1 MTPAEFID
9 NPNWAGFIPD
19 MREAAK
25 TRHLPT
31 HEDCA
36 RLDVEAATMHLRTGG
51 TLGAMPGYEERP
63 GQIDMSGAIARAFNA
78 REHLM
83 IEAGT
88 GVGKSL
94 AYLVPSILWAWTND
108 TPVIVS
114 TATRNLQFQL
124 ISSDIPKAL
133 KVLDLRTS
141 DARPKTSEFKVAL
154 LKGRGNYLCLR
165 AVADFFAPG
174 FWTMSADE
182 QALMPAFIDWLQH
195 TPDGDLDG
203 YEGLPRNL
211 LACPGEECSGRRCP
225 FYAKCFVYKARKA
238 AAEAHL
244 VVVNHALVLAEATA
258 PGSGILPGYGRLV
271 LDEAHNLE
279 DIATEYLSYEL
290 SLPALTRILNR
301 LARRGK
307 GKRSRPGGVLA
318 SIERQFQKGAFAGN
332 PAGEKVM
339 RLLGEASRLTVKI
352 VNAAEDLFE
361 VAALLLRPAKDRGV
375 CRYRVGLGSDRVGL
389 GSDRV
394 EVGSDRVEVG
404 SDRVGTLEDSSCRTL
419 GDVRRLYSLHGLFK
433 PYEPDEW
440 DEGHFRQAQA
450 DFEAQL
456 AAMVNLLHDL
466 RDTLD
471 GAVPEGEL
479 NYLGDLSA
487 QVAGVADSLVG
498 FANEANFVIC
508 GEKDTHAYW
517 VERVGIRSEW
527 RSGVLTA
534 SGMRDAGRGMSGE
547 AASSPLQGR
556 VNRRPYLRLV
566 AAPLSVAEDLK
577 RMFYDV
583 KDSVILCS
591 ATLRVGND
599 FRYMARRL
607 GCGERFQMLT
617 AASPFDYFRQ
627 ALVLAPDCLPD
638 PAANP
643 VEYASS
649 LALLMRDLFSV
660 THGRALVLFTSYEM
674 MNAVAAHAHQLLA
687 DAGITLLVQGE
698 GLSRESMTRI
708 LRESISPS
716 AYSGCE
722 AVRTPLLHSSP
733 IPHPSSP
740 IPHPSSP
747 IPHPSIVLFGS
758 QSFWEGV
765 DVAGEALSCVVL
777 ARLPFAQV
785 GDPVVEARSE
795 KIDREGG
802 SSFRDYA
809 LPEAVIKFRQGFGRL
824 VRTKSDR
831 GVVVV
836 TDPRLVTKNYGAT
849 FRKSIPAT
857 VHTVTDP
864 TELLERV
871 AAFF

>member
-1 MTPAEFID
+1 M
-9 NPNWAGFIPD
+9 AGG
-19 MREAAK
+19 AK
-25 TRHLPT
+25 SRHLPT

-36 RLDVEAATMHLRTGG
+36 RLDVESATMHLRKGG
-51 TLGAMPGYEERP
+51 TLGTVPGYEERP
-63 GQIDMSGAIARAFNA
+63 GQIDMSGAIVRAFNE

-94 AYLVPSILWAWTND
+94 AYLVPSILWSWTND
-108 TPVIVS
+108 TPVVIS
-114 TATRNLQFQL
+114 TATRNLQSQL

-133 KVLDLRTS
+133 RILNPSTVRLSPSPD
-141 DARPKTSEFKVAL
+141 FKVAL

-165 AVADFFAPG
+165 AVSEFFAAG

-182 QALMPAFIDWLQH
+182 QELMPAFIEWLH
-195 TPDGDLDG
+195 ATEDGDLDA
-203 YEGLPRNL
+203 YEGLPRHL
-211 LACPGEECSGRRCP
+211 LSCPGEECSGRRCP
-225 FYAKCFVYKARKA
+225 FYSKCFVYKARKR

-244 VVVNHALVLAEATA
+244 VIVNHALVLAEATA

-271 LDEAHNLE
+271 LDEAHNLKS
-279 DIATEYLSYEL
+279 IATEYLSYEF

-301 LARRGK
+301 LIRRGK
-307 GKRSRPGGVLA
+307 GKRSAHAGGVLS
-318 SIERQFQKGAFAGN
+318 SIERQFQKGAFTGN
-332 PAGEKVM
+332 AAGEAVM
-339 RLLGEASRLTVKI
+339 RMLNDASHLTVRI

-361 VAALLLRPAKDRGV
+361 VAALLLKPAKDRGI
-375 CRYRVGLGSDRVGL
+375 CRYK
-389 GSDRV
+389 V
-394 EVGSDRVEVG
+394 EGG
-404 SDRVGTLEDSSCRTL
+404 
-419 GDVRRLYSLHGLFK
+419 VRSHSLHGLFK
-433 PYEPDEW
+433 PYEAEEW
-440 DEGHFRQAQA
+440 DEAHFLKAQA
-450 DFEAQL
+450 DFESAL
-456 AAMVNLLHDL
+456 AAMVNLLHEL

-471 GAVPEGEL
+471 GSVPEGEL
-479 NYLGDLSA
+479 NYLGDLSS
-487 QVAGVADSLVG
+487 QVNGIADSLVA
-498 FANEANFVIC
+498 FANEANFVIRA
-508 GEKDTHAYW
+508 EKDTHAYW
-517 VERVGIRSEW
+517 IERVGNREQGTGNRGW
-527 RSGVLTA
+527 RSF
-534 SGMRDAGRGMSGE
+534 
-547 AASSPLQGR
+547 
-556 VNRRPYLRLV
+556 LRLV

-583 KDSVILCS
+583 KDSVVLCS

-599 FRYMARRL
+599 FKYMAKRL
-607 GCGERFQMLT
+607 GCTERFQMLT
-617 AASPFDYFRQ
+617 ATSPFDYFRQ

-638 PAANP
+638 PSVNP
-643 VEYASS
+643 VEYAGS
-649 LALLMRDLFSV
+649 LAILMRDLFSV
-660 THGRALVLFTSYEM
+660 TRGRALVLFTSYEM
-674 MNAVAAHAHQLLA
+674 MNAVATTARQLLA

-698 GLSRESMTRI
+698 GLSRESMTRK
-708 LRESISPS
+708 LKESLLPCSPS
-716 AYSGCE
+716 PS
-722 AVRTPLLHSSP
+722 TFTSSV
-733 IPHPSSP
+733 
-740 IPHPSSP
+740 
-747 IPHPSIVLFGS
+747 VLFGA

-802 SSFRDYA
+802 SSFRDYV

-857 VHTVTDP
+857 VHTVTDSND
-864 TELLERV
+864 LLRRV

>member
-9 NPNWAGFIPD
+9 DPNWAGFIPE
-19 MREAAK
+19 MAGAAK
-25 TRHLPT
+25 SRHLPT

-36 RLDVEAATMHLRTGG
+36 RLDVESATMHLRKGG
-51 TLGAMPGYEERP
+51 TLGSMPGYEERP
-63 GQIDMSGAIARAFNA
+63 GQIDMSGAIVRAFNE

-94 AYLVPSILWAWTND
+94 AYLVPSILWSWTND
-108 TPVIVS
+108 TPVVIS
-114 TATRNLQFQL
+114 TATRNLQSQL
-124 ISSDIPKAL
+124 INSDIPKAL
-133 KVLDLRTS
+133 KILTPSTVHLS
-141 DARPKTSEFKVAL
+141 PSPSPNFKVAL

-165 AVADFFAPG
+165 AVGEFFAAG
-174 FWTMSADE
+174 FWTMSTDE
-182 QALMPAFIDWLQH
+182 QALMPAFIEWLH
-195 TPDGDLDG
+195 ATEDGDLDS
-203 YEGLPRNL
+203 YEGLPRHQL
-211 LACPGEECSGRRCP
+211 SCPGEECSGRRCP
-225 FYAKCFVYKARKA
+225 FYSKCFVYKARKR

-244 VVVNHALVLAEATA
+244 VIVNHALVLAEATA

-279 DIATEYLSYEL
+279 SIATEYLSYEF

-301 LARRGK
+301 LIRRGK
-307 GKRSRPGGVLA
+307 GKRSAHAGGVLS

-332 PAGEKVM
+332 AAGETVM
-339 RLLGEASRLTVKI
+339 RMLNDASHLTVRI

-361 VAALLLRPAKDRGV
+361 VAALLLTPAKDRGI
-375 CRYRVGLGSDRVGL
+375 CRYK
-389 GSDRV
+389 V
-394 EVGSDRVEVG
+394 EGGIRS
-404 SDRVGTLEDSSCRTL
+404 
-419 GDVRRLYSLHGLFK
+419 YSLHGLFK
-433 PYEPDEW
+433 PYEADEW
-440 DEGHFRQAQA
+440 DEAHFLKAQA
-450 DFEAQL
+450 DFEAAL
-456 AAMVNLLHDL
+456 AAMVNLLHEL

-471 GAVPEGEL
+471 DSVPEGEL
-479 NYLGDLSA
+479 NYLGDLSS
-487 QVAGVADSLVG
+487 QVNGIADSLVA
-498 FANEANFVIC
+498 FANEANFVIRA
-508 GEKDTHAYW
+508 EKDTHAYW
-517 VERVGIRSEW
+517 IERVG
-527 RSGVLTA
+527 
-534 SGMRDAGRGMSGE
+534 MRDEGRGKRAHSF
-547 AASSPLQGR
+547 
-556 VNRRPYLRLV
+556 LRLV

-583 KDSVILCS
+583 KDSVVLCS

-599 FRYMARRL
+599 FRYMAKRL
-607 GCGERFQMLT
+607 GCSQGGAGVPPVPDSSRFRFLT
-617 AASPFDYFRQ
+617 ATSPFDYFRQ

-638 PAANP
+638 PSVNP
-643 VEYASS
+643 VEYAGS
-649 LALLMRDLFSV
+649 LAILMRDLFSV
-660 THGRALVLFTSYEM
+660 TRGRALVLFTSYEM
-674 MNAVAAHAHQLLA
+674 MNAVAATAHQLLA

-698 GLSRESMTRI
+698 GLSRESMTRK
-708 LRESISPS
+708 LKES
-716 AYSGCE
+716 ASGTCQ
-722 AVRTPLLHSSP
+722 TSQTSQT
-733 IPHPSSP
+733 SQ
-740 IPHPSSP
+740 
-747 IPHPSIVLFGS
+747 IVLFGA

-785 GDPVVEARSE
+785 GDPVIEARSE

-857 VHTVTDP
+857 VHTVT
-864 TELLERV
+864 ELDDLLQRV
-871 AAFF
+871 GEFF